1 MFYSPIFFHHHS
13 FMECVFFVVF
23 LVSICKV
30 LKLHSPHDWMSGFPS
45 LQINDYVMSDNFVVI
60 NIVPVI

>member
-1 MFYSPIFFHHHS
+1 
-13 FMECVFFVVF
+13 MECVFFVVF